1 MRTQQFNQRR
11 HKKNR
16 PGGFTLLEV
25 LIVLA
30 IIGVI
35 AAMAVPRLLGQQ
47 QSANIKVTKTAITN
61 LEQAAKL
68 YAVDNL
74 GEPPESIDVMLSK
87 REDGT
92 SAVLDK
98 VPTDAWNT
106 PLNYEYPN
114 SRAETES
121 PAIWSNGKNR
131 KNDNGSGDDINNW
144 DDKLNQ

>member
-1 MRTQQFNQRR
+1 MIRRQRR
-11 HKKNR
+11 SEIKRH
-16 PGGFTLLEV
+16 GFTLLEV

-61 LEQAAKL
+61 LEQSAKL

-74 GEPPESIDVMLSK
+74 GEPPESIEVMLQK

-92 SAVLDK
+92 APILDK
-98 VPTDAWNT
+98 MPIDAWNE

-114 SRAETES
+114 TRAETDG

-144 DDKLNQ
+144 DDKMN

>member
-1 MRTQQFNQRR
+1 MRKQHNNKKRR
-11 HKKNR
+11 A
-16 PGGFTLLEV
+16 GFTLLEV

-87 REDGT
+87 KEDGT
-92 SAVLDK
+92 APVLDK
-98 VPTDAWNT
+98 MPTDAWNN

-114 SRAETES
+114 SRAETET

>member
-1 MRTQQFNQRR
+1 MIRRQRR
-11 HKKNR
+11 NETKR
-16 PGGFTLLEV
+16 AGFTLLEV

-61 LEQAAKL
+61 LEQSAKL

-74 GEPPESIDVMLSK
+74 GEPPESIEVMLQK

-92 SAVLDK
+92 APLLDK
-98 VPTDAWNT
+98 MPIDAWNE

-114 SRAETES
+114 TRAETDG

-144 DDKLNQ
+144 DDKMN

>member
-1 MRTQQFNQRR
+1 MRRR
-11 HKKNR
+11 ENKR
-16 PGGFTLLEV
+16 QLRGGFTLLEV

-47 QSANIKVTKTAITN
+47 QSANIKVSKTAITN

-68 YAVDNL
+68 YAVDNN
-74 GEPPESIDVMLSK
+74 GEPPTSIDELLSK

-92 SAVLDK
+92 AALLDK
-98 VPTDAWNT
+98 IPADAWNE

-114 SRAETES
+114 TRADTEG

-144 DDKLNQ
+144 DDKLN

>member
-1 MRTQQFNQRR
+1 MQRR
-11 HKKNR
+11 VDNKRKR
-16 PGGFTLLEV
+16 SAFTLLEV

-47 QSANIKVTKTAITN
+47 QSANIKVSKTAIQN

-68 YAVDNL
+68 YAVDNN
-74 GEPPESIDVMLSK
+74 GEPPESIEAMLAK
-87 REDGT
+87 REDG
-92 SAVLDK
+92 SPAVLDK
-98 VPTDAWNT
+98 MPTDAWNE

-114 SRAETES
+114 TRADTEG

-144 DDKLNQ
+144 DDKLN

>member
-1 MRTQQFNQRR
+1 MQRR
-11 HKKNR
+11 VDNKRKR
-16 PGGFTLLEV
+16 SAFTLLEV

-47 QSANIKVTKTAITN
+47 QSANIKVSKTAIQN

-68 YAVDNL
+68 YAVDNN
-74 GEPPESIDVMLSK
+74 GEPPESIEAMLAK
-87 REDGT
+87 REDG
-92 SAVLDK
+92 SPAVLDK
-98 VPTDAWNT
+98 MPTDAWNE

-114 SRAETES
+114 TRADTEG

-144 DDKLNQ
+144 ADKLN

>member
-1 MRTQQFNQRR
+1 MICRQRR
-11 HKKNR
+11 NETKR
-16 PGGFTLLEV
+16 AGFTLLEV

-61 LEQAAKL
+61 LEQSAKL

-74 GEPPESIDVMLSK
+74 GEPPESIEVMLQK

-92 SAVLDK
+92 APLLDK
-98 VPTDAWNT
+98 MPIDAWNE

-114 SRAETES
+114 TRAETDG

-144 DDKLNQ
+144 DDKMN